1 MSMITLPD
9 VVAPRVPA
17 SAVEDPDLAAF
28 NAAFDALDLDWHW
41 DAELYRSLPHD
52 GDDRA
57 TLGAWLSEHRA
68 HLLKVYDLT
77 FLCDAVLAAKQRY
90 RAAATTAGGP

>member
-1 MSMITLPD
+1 MSMMTLPD

-28 NAAFDALDLDWHW
+28 NAAFGALDLDWHW
-41 DAELYRSLPHD
+41 DPELYRSLPHD

-90 RAAATTAGGP
+90 RAAARTAGGP

>member
-17 SAVEDPDLAAF
+17 SAAEDPDLAAF
-28 NAAFDALDLDWHW
+28 NAAFGALDLDWHW
-41 DAELYRSLPHD
+41 DPELYRSLPHD

-90 RAAATTAGGP
+90 RAAARTAGGP

>member
-9 VVAPRVPA
+9 AVAPRVSA
-17 SAVEDPDLAAF
+17 SAAEDPDLAAF

-41 DAELYRSLPHD
+41 DPELYRSLPRD

-57 TLGAWLSEHRA
+57 TLGAWLREHRP

-77 FLCDAVLAAKQRY
+77 FLCDAVLTAKQRY
-90 RAAATTAGGP
+90 RAAATARGP